1 VLSSLASRYELPAAS
16 GIPSYDDAGVHI
28 LNAETALIQT
38 VDFFT
43 PIVDDPFTFG
53 AIATTNALS
62 DVYAMGG
69 TPLTALNIS
78 CFPVDVYPPD
88 VLADV
93 IAGGMSVL
101 TRAGVKLLGG
111 HTVKDSE
118 FKFGVSVTG
127 TCHPDQIL
135 TNRAAVP
142 GDVLVLTKPIGT
154 GVYTTALKRGLVSTE
169 DIEHI
174 VASMLL
180 LNDGPVRIAKLLGI
194 PAVVHAAT
202 DITGYGLL
210 GHLSHWVRDA
220 NIGITLRTSQ
230 IPLFDGLQTLV
241 DQGCV
246 PGGTHANAD
255 FTDAF
260 VTGRALIS
268 NALWLSLND
277 PQTSGGLCIALD
289 PAFAIRFVE
298 QMQEAELNA
307 WIIGEVTSTDTGTIS
322 LVV

>member
-1 VLSSLASRYELPAAS
+1 
-16 GIPSYDDAGVHI
+16 
-28 LNAETALIQT
+28 
-38 VDFFT
+38 
-43 PIVDDPFTFG
+43 
-53 AIATTNALS
+53 
-62 DVYAMGG
+62 MGG

-78 CFPVDVYPPD
+78 CFPVDVYPPE

-93 IAGGMSVL
+93 IAGGISVL

-135 TNRAAVP
+135 TNRAALP

-154 GVYTTALKRGLVSTE
+154 GVYTTALKRDLVSHD

-180 LNDGPVRIAKLLGI
+180 LNDGPINIAKHLGI
-194 PAVVHAAT
+194 PSVVHAAT

-220 NIGITLRTSQ
+220 NIGITLTASHV
-230 IPLFDGLQTLV
+230 PLFDGLDALV
-241 DQGCV
+241 NQGCV
-246 PGGTHANAD
+246 PGGTHANAE
-255 FTDAF
+255 FTNGF
-260 VTGRALIS
+260 VTGRDLIP

-289 PAFAIRFVE
+289 PAFASRFLE
-298 QMQEAELNA
+298 KMQEAGLNA
-307 WIIGEVTSTDTGTIS
+307 WIIGEVTATEQGKIN
-322 LVV
+322 LAA

>member
-1 VLSSLASRYELPAAS
+1 
-16 GIPSYDDAGVHI
+16 
-28 LNAETALIQT
+28 
-38 VDFFT
+38 
-43 PIVDDPFTFG
+43 
-53 AIATTNALS
+53 
-62 DVYAMGG
+62 MGG

-78 CFPVDVYPPD
+78 CFPVDIYPPD

-154 GVYTTALKRGLVSTE
+154 GVYTTALKRGLVSNE

-180 LNDGPVRIAKLLGI
+180 LNDGPIRVAKLLGI

-230 IPLFDGLQTLV
+230 VPLFHGLEALV

-268 NALWLSLND
+268 NTLWLSLND

-289 PAFAIRFVE
+289 PAFANRFVE
-298 QMQEAELNA
+298 QMQEAELDA
-307 WIIGEVTSTDTGTIS
+307 WIIGEVTSTDAGKINL
-322 LVV
+322 LV

>member
-1 VLSSLASRYELPAAS
+1 M
-16 GIPSYDDAGVHI
+16 HI

-93 IAGGMSVL
+93 IAGGISVL

-220 NIGITLRTSQ
+220 DIGISLNTSQ
-230 IPLFDGLQTLV
+230 VPLFDGLEALV

-246 PGGTHANAD
+246 PGGTRANAD

-268 NALWLSLND
+268 NTLWLSLND

-307 WIIGEVTSTDTGTIS
+307 WIIGAVTSTDTGTIN

>member
-1 VLSSLASRYELPAAS
+1 VLSSLASRYELPVAS

-154 GVYTTALKRGLVSTE
+154 GVYTTALKRGLVSTD

-230 IPLFDGLQTLV
+230 IPLFDGLETLV